1 MTHLKLFRVMKHCNA
16 LCAFLYF
23 NTCMSFDRWINQ
35 ITSAEIQGRPGTRGT
50 LLQEFWSDQWYM
62 VNIWKNHDQRQP
74 RPCIS
79 DQNIRWPGEVQRA
92 GKQRTQE
99 GGWWTRGYC
108 WWTATFELLTNQE
121 FELWP
126 DISNQC
132 KTTVSNSLSSASHH
146 PEFRWTLIG

>member
-1 MTHLKLFRVMKHCNA
+1 MSSCRRCPYTEKWQRLEDKKSMSIIQNDKKNHAELG
-16 LCAFLYF
+16 LC
-23 NTCMSFDRWINQ
+23 MR
-35 ITSAEIQGRPGTRGT
+35 TRGT

-62 VNIWKNHDQRQP
+62 VNIWKNHDQRQLW
-74 RPCIS
+74 PCIS

-132 KTTVSNSLSSASHH
+132 KTTISNSLSSASHH